1 MKRLFVAPLILG
13 AMALYAQSPLN
24 TKKVTVFKNAT
35 ALIVKEGT
43 APVKNGN
50 AVLPIPGEALFGTY
64 FVGSA
69 KDNAVKNIVFRNDTV
84 KKQEES
90 KTVQQYLAG
99 NLNKTVTISY
109 SPTQGIDKT
118 VTGKVVHYDLKAG
131 ILKFVSD
138 KGNSIILNEGSIYQA
153 DFKEDPSA
161 YYMGDTVKRMIVL
174 RPDKPAD
181 NLQLQEIY
189 MTGGINW
196 LPSYY
201 LRLKDDKNARIEM
214 KAVLE
219 NQVED
224 LKYAEVELVVGAP
237 QMKYSS
243 QADPMTYDYIT
254 IGNSGY
260 AGGAAG
266 RVYMQSNAMASKAM
280 NEVAADAGYF
290 DESFTTEGEK
300 AGDMYIYKL
309 GKVTLPNKAK
319 GSFPIFAGN
328 VEYKD
333 KYEGTIYDVTNFFS
347 NRFVPD
353 NEQTFDVFHSLELKN
368 TSSVPFT
375 TASVMVV
382 NEKDQFVAQDE
393 LKYTPAGATS
403 SIRLSK
409 AVDIV
414 MKNTEEEKG
423 REDNAKK
430 IGKQIFSKVTLKG
443 TVNVANYQD
452 KEVTITITKNVN
464 GTVTATKD
472 GAKVTAKRSVY
483 NNQNPN
489 TDIKWEVKLGA
500 NEKKDLNY
508 EYEVLFI
515 P

>member
-1 MKRLFVAPLILG
+1 MKRIFVAPLLLG
-13 AMALYAQSPLN
+13 LISLYAQNPLN

-50 AVLPIPGEALFGTY
+50 AVLPIPGKALFGTY
-64 FVGSA
+64 FIGSA
-69 KDNAVKNIVFRNDTV
+69 KDNAIKNIVFRNDTI

-99 NLNKTVTISY
+99 NLNRAVTISY
-109 SPTQGIDKT
+109 TPTQGIDKSA
-118 VTGKVVHYDLKAG
+118 TGKVVNYDLKSG
-131 ILKFVSD
+131 ILKFITD
-138 KGNSIILNEGSIYQA
+138 KGNTLILNEGSIYQS

-161 YYMGDTVKRMIVL
+161 FHLGDSVKRMVVL

-214 KAVLE
+214 KAILE

-224 LKYAEVELVVGAP
+224 LKDADVELVVGSP

-243 QADPMTYDYIT
+243 KADPMTYDYLT
-254 IGNSGY
+254 IASNGY
-260 AGGAAG
+260 GGAEQ
-266 RVYMQSNAMASKAM
+266 RVYMQSNAMAAKAM

-290 DESFTTEGEK
+290 EGNYDTEGEK

-333 KYEGTIYDVTNFFS
+333 KYEGAIYDITNFF
-347 NRFVPD
+347 NTRYVPVD
-353 NEQTFDVFHSLELKN
+353 EQTFDIFHSLELKN
-368 TSSVPFT
+368 TSTVPFT

-382 NEKDQFVAQDE
+382 NEKDQFIAQDE
-393 LKYTPAGATS
+393 LKYTPAGANS

-414 MKNTEEEKG
+414 MKNTEEEKN

-443 TVNVANYQD
+443 TVNVANYQN
-452 KEVTITITKNVN
+452 KEVVLTITKNVN
-464 GTVTATKD
+464 GTVTVTKD
-472 GAKVTAKRSVY
+472 GAKVTAKLSVY
-483 NNQNPN
+483 NNQNPD
-489 TDIKWEVKLGA
+489 TEIKWEVKLGA

-508 EYEVLFI
+508 EYEVLFV

>member
-1 MKRLFVAPLILG
+1 MKRIFVAPLLLG
-13 AMALYAQSPLN
+13 VIALHAQSPLN

-50 AVLPIPGEALFGTY
+50 AVLPIPGEALYGTY

-99 NLNKTVTISY
+99 NLNRTVTISY

-181 NLQLQEIY
+181 NMQLQEIY

-224 LKYAEVELVVGAP
+224 LKDAEIELVVGAP

-254 IGNSGY
+254 VGNSAMSPKAY
-260 AGGAAG
+260 RASNAA
-266 RVYMQSNAMASKAM
+266 MQSVSYGIAA
-280 NEVAADAGYF
+280 EADAAYF
-290 DESFTTEGEK
+290 DESFNTEGEK

-333 KYEGTIYDVTNFFS
+333 KYEGNIYDVTNFFS

-393 LKYTPAGATS
+393 LKYTPAGSTS

-508 EYEVLFI
+508 EYEVLFV